1 MNENLKENGREKL
14 GDIVETA
21 LNSIKEIADV
31 NTVVGDPIVTENGVT
46 IIPVTNVSVGFASGG
61 VDNLGK
67 RTSEKSQ
74 SMNFAGGGG
83 TGIKITPVGFLVV
96 KPSGEVSFLGMS
108 APQKPDKIDSV
119 FDLIERSPDIIKKFK
134 ATFAKDK
141 PAAEAK
147 SEEATEEAAS
157 DEKTEETAET
167 EGK

>member
-1 MNENLKENGREKL
+1 MNENVKENGREKL

-31 NTVVGDPIVTENGVT
+31 NTVVGDPISTENGVT

-67 RTSEKSQ
+67 RTTDKSQ
-74 SMNFAGGGG
+74 SVNFAGGGG
-83 TGIKITPVGFLVV
+83 TGIKITPVGFLVI
-96 KPSGEVSFLGMS
+96 KANGDVSFLGMS

-141 PAAEAK
+141 PEAK
-147 SEEATEEAAS
+147 NEEATDDKAAS
-157 DEKTEETAET
+157 DEKTEET

>member
-83 TGIKITPVGFLVV
+83 TGIKITPTGFLVV
-96 KPSGEVSFLGMS
+96 KADGDVTFLAAS
-108 APQKPDKIDSV
+108 APQKPEKIDSI
-119 FDLIERSPDIIKKFK
+119 FDFIERSPELINKFK
-134 ATFAKDK
+134 KTFAK
-141 PAAEAK
+141 EK
-147 SEEATEEAAS
+147 SEEESDLSEEITE
-157 DEKTEETAET
+157 ET